1 MENQKQA
8 ANSKGNEGG
17 NNPSNGKLHIFIN
30 NIKYDEKDGVKDPM
44 TGAELAAMV
53 PIDPEKA
60 DITRKNS
67 TEKISSTQVVPIHIG
82 DHFEIIRK
90 QVLAG

>member
-1 MENQKQA
+1 MEKLNQ
-8 ANSKGNEGG
+8 KGNEGKNG
-17 NNPSNGKLHIFIN
+17 NNPPNDKLHIFIN
-30 NIKYDEKDGVKDPM
+30 NIKYDEKDGVKNPM
-44 TGAELAAMV
+44 TGSELAALV

-67 TEKISSTQVVPIHIG
+67 TVKITATEVVPIHIA